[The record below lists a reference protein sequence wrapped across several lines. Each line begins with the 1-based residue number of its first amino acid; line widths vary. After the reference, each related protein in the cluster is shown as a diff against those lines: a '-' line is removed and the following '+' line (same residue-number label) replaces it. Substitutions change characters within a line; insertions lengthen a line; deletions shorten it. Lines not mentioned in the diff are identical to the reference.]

1 MGQFDLSA
9 ADPIFKIVF
18 APRVDKQFNT
28 APVLWNDVF
37 EGTGTMIS
45 NRGLEIPVHMAPN
58 GAHAWYADGGA
69 LPGGDSEKLNRALVG
84 FYSYA
89 KTIQFTGAALDAGGG
104 GDATNYVKSLAF
116 NIRNGVVEAIKELN
130 FYSFLDGTGNLGL
143 VGAIATP
150 STTVNWTL
158 DVTGSGNGAR
168 YIRPGQFLN
177 CYTGTTTPVKFS
189 AQVVQVNNTLG
200 AAGTIQNT
208 SAGGNVTLTMGPA
221 SASTNTAVGDM
232 LVSSVGATAGS
243 ADSFNKAMAGLKV
256 IIDNGTFATNFQNIN
271 RANNPQYNA
280 NVIPLSGTPALT
292 RDHLRR
298 GIWLIQQARG
308 AVDLN
313 KLRIWSHGAQL
324 HAYADMGWTLKQFN
338 GTAMK
343 MDLGYTAYE
352 FEGIPWV
359 IDTDAPR
366 DTLYFVN
373 KDSMLKVTARKL
385 SFDDRTGSILN
396 RVVNSSGV
404 WTDAFQAFLEFRGNL
419 GCHFPNANTAITGLG
434 VPASGV
440 QGGY

>member
-1 MGQFDLSA
+1 MPQFDLSA

-45 NRGLEIPVHMAPN
+45 NRGLEIPIHMAPN
-58 GAHAWYADGGA
+58 GAHTWYADGGA
-69 LPGGDSEKLNRALVG
+69 LPGGDSEKVSRALVG

-104 GDATNYVKSLAF
+104 GDVTNYVKSLAF
-116 NIRNGVVEAIKELN
+116 NVRNGVVQAIKELN
-130 FYSFLDGTGNLGL
+130 YYSFLDGSGKLAT
-143 VGAIATP
+143 VGAIVTP
-150 STTVNWTL
+150 STSVNTNI
-158 DVTGSGNGAR
+158 DVTGSGDGAR
-168 YIRPGQFLN
+168 YIRPGMFVS
-177 CYTGTTTPVKFS
+177 CYNSTLTTLKFQ
-189 AQVVQVNNTLG
+189 AQVVSVNNTLG
-200 AAGTIQNT
+200 AAGTITNVT
-208 SAGGNVTLTMGPA
+208 GGGNVTITIGPA
-221 SASTNTAVGDM
+221 SSATATAVGDF
-232 LVSSVGATAGS
+232 LISASGLSGSS
-243 ADSFNKAMAGLKV
+243 ADSLNKAMAGLKV
-256 IIDNGTFATNFQNIN
+256 IIDNGTFSTNFQNVN
-271 RANNPQYNA
+271 RVNNPQYNA

-324 HAYADMGWTLKQFN
+324 HAFADMGWTMKQYE

-343 MDLGYTAYE
+343 MDLGFTAYAW
-352 FEGIPWV
+352 EGVPWV

-366 DTLYFVN
+366 DTIYFVN

-396 RVVNSSGV
+396 RVVNASGQYL
-404 WTDAFQAFLEFRGNL
+404 DAFQAFLEFRGNL
-419 GCHFPNANTAITGLG
+419 GCHFPNANTVVNGLS

>member
-1 MGQFDLSA
+1 MPQFDLSA

-18 APRVDKQFNT
+18 APRVEKQFST

-58 GAHAWYADGGA
+58 GAHTWYADGGA
-69 LPGGDSEKLNRALVG
+69 LPGGDSEKVSRALVG

-104 GDATNYVKSLAF
+104 GDVTNYVKSLAF
-116 NIRNGVVEAIKELN
+116 NVRNGVVQAIKELN
-130 FYSFLDGTGNLGL
+130 YYAFLDGSGKLAT
-143 VGAIATP
+143 VGAVVTP
-150 STTVNWTL
+150 STVANTNI
-158 DVTGSGNGAR
+158 DVTGSGDGAR
-168 YIRPGQFLN
+168 YLRPGMFVSVYNSTL
-177 CYTGTTTPVKFS
+177 TTLKFQ
-189 AQVVQVNNTLG
+189 AQVVTVNNTLG
-200 AAGTIQNT
+200 AAGTITNVT
-208 SAGGNVTLTMGPA
+208 GGGNVTITIGPA
-221 SASTNTAVGDM
+221 SSGT
-232 LVSSVGATAGS
+232 ATAIGDFIISASGNSGSS
-243 ADSFNKAMAGLKV
+243 ADSLNKAMAGLRV

-271 RANNPQYNA
+271 RVNNPQYNA

-308 AVDLN
+308 SVDLN

-324 HAYADMGWTLKQFN
+324 HAFADMGWTMKQYE

-343 MDLGYTAYE
+343 MDLGYTAYA
-352 FEGIPWV
+352 FEGVPWV

-396 RVVNSSGV
+396 RVVNASGQYL
-404 WTDAFQAFLEFRGNL
+404 DAFQAFLEFRGNL
-419 GCHFPNANTAITGLG
+419 GCYFPNANTTVNGLS

>member
-1 MGQFDLSA
+1 VPQFDLSA
-9 ADPIFKIVF
+9 ADPIFKVVF
-18 APRVDKQFNT
+18 APRVEKQFNT

-58 GAHAWYADGGA
+58 GAHTWYADGGA
-69 LPGGDSEKLNRALVG
+69 LPGGDSEKVSRALVG

-104 GDATNYVKSLAF
+104 GDVTNYVKSLAF
-116 NIRNGVVEAIKELN
+116 NVRNGVVQAIKELN
-130 FYSFLDGTGNLGL
+130 YYAFLDGSGKLAT
-143 VGAIATP
+143 VGAIVTP
-150 STTVNWTL
+150 STSANTNI
-158 DVTGSGNGAR
+158 DVTGSGDGAR
-168 YIRPGQFLN
+168 YLRPGMFVSVYNSTL
-177 CYTGTTTPVKFS
+177 TTLKFQ
-189 AQVVQVNNTLG
+189 AQVITVNNTLG
-200 AAGTIQNT
+200 AAGTITN
-208 SAGGNVTLTMGPA
+208 ARGGGNVTITIGPA
-221 SASTNTAVGDM
+221 SSATATAVGDFII
-232 LVSSVGATAGS
+232 SASGASGS
-243 ADSFNKAMAGLKV
+243 AADSLNKVMAGLRV
-256 IIDNGTFATNFQNIN
+256 ILDTGTFAVNFQNVN
-271 RANNPQYNA
+271 RVNNPQYNA

-298 GIWLIQQARG
+298 NIWLIQQARG
-308 AVDLN
+308 AVDPN

-324 HAYADMGWTLKQFN
+324 HAYADMGWTMKQYE

-343 MDLGYTAYE
+343 MDLGYTAYS

-396 RVVNSSGV
+396 RVVNASGQYL
-404 WTDAFQAFLEFRGNL
+404 DAFQAFLEFRGNL
-419 GCHFPNANTAITGLG
+419 GCYFPNANSTTNGLS

>member
-69 LPGGDSEKLNRALVG
+69 LPGGDSEKVNRALVG

-143 VGAIATP
+143 VGAITTP

-221 SASTNTAVGDM
+221 SSATNTAVGDM

-280 NVIPLSGTPALT
+280 NVIPLSGTPPLT

-352 FEGIPWV
+352 FEGVPWV

>member
-1 MGQFDLSA
+1 M
-9 ADPIFKIVF
+9 
-18 APRVDKQFNT
+18 
-28 APVLWNDVF
+28 LWNDVF

-45 NRGLEIPVHMAPN
+45 NRGLEIPIHMAPN
-58 GAHAWYADGGA
+58 GAHTWYADGGA
-69 LPGGDSEKLNRALVG
+69 LPGGDSEKVSRALVG

-104 GDATNYVKSLAF
+104 GDVTNYVKSLAF
-116 NIRNGVVEAIKELN
+116 NVRNGVVQAIKELN
-130 FYSFLDGTGNLGL
+130 YYSFLDGSGKLAT
-143 VGAIATP
+143 VGAIVTP
-150 STTVNWTL
+150 STSLNTNI
-158 DVTGSGNGAR
+158 DVTGSGDGAR
-168 YIRPGQFLN
+168 YIRPGMFIS
-177 CYTGTTTPVKFS
+177 CYNSTLTTLKFQ

-200 AAGTIQNT
+200 AAGTIT
-208 SAGGNVTLTMGPA
+208 NVTGGGAVTITIGPA
-221 SASTNTAVGDM
+221 SSATATAVGDFIISASG
-232 LVSSVGATAGS
+232 LSGSS
-243 ADSFNKAMAGLKV
+243 ADSLNKAMAGLKV
-256 IIDNGTFATNFQNIN
+256 IIDNGTFATNFQNVN
-271 RANNPQYNA
+271 RVNNPQYNA

-324 HAYADMGWTLKQFN
+324 HAFADMGWTMKQYE

-343 MDLGYTAYE
+343 MDLGFTAYAW
-352 FEGIPWV
+352 EGVPWV

-366 DTLYFVN
+366 DTIYFVN

-396 RVVNSSGV
+396 RVVNASGQYL
-404 WTDAFQAFLEFRGNL
+404 DAFQAFLEFRGNL
-419 GCHFPNANTAITGLG
+419 GCHFPNANTVVNGLS

>member
-1 MGQFDLSA
+1 MPQFDLSA

-18 APRVDKQFNT
+18 APRVEKQFNT

-45 NRGLEIPVHMAPN
+45 NRGLEIPIHLAPN
-58 GAHAWYADGGA
+58 GVHTWYADGGA
-69 LPGGDSEKLNRALVG
+69 LPTGDSEKVSRALVG

-104 GDATNYVKSLAF
+104 GDVTNYVKSLAF
-116 NIRNGVVEAIKELN
+116 NIRNGVVQAIKELN
-130 FYSFLDGTGNLGL
+130 YYSFLDGTGKLATIGSI
-143 VGAIATP
+143 VTP
-150 STTVNWTL
+150 STSINATL
-158 DVTGSGNGAR
+158 DATGSGDGAR
-168 YIRPGQFLN
+168 YLRPGQFISVYNSAL
-177 CYTGTTTPVKFS
+177 TTLKFQ
-189 AQVVQVNNTLG
+189 AQIISINNTLG
-200 AAGTIQNT
+200 AAGTVANV
-208 SAGGNVTLTMGPA
+208 SGGGNVTFVIGPA
-221 SASTNTAVGDM
+221 SSATATAVGDVV
-232 LVSSVGATAGS
+232 VSASGNSGS
-243 ADSFNKAMAGLKV
+243 ATDSLNKAMAGLKV
-256 IIDNGTFATNFQNIN
+256 IIDNGSFATFFQNVN
-271 RANNPQYNA
+271 RVNNPQYNA

-324 HAYADMGWTLKQFN
+324 HAFADMGWTMKQYE

-343 MDLGYTAYE
+343 MDLGYTAYA
-352 FEGIPWV
+352 FEGVPWV

-396 RVVNSSGV
+396 RVVNASGQYL
-404 WTDAFQAFLEFRGNL
+404 DAFQAFLEFRGNL
-419 GCHFPNANTAITGLG
+419 GCYFPNANTAITGLS

>member
-1 MGQFDLSA
+1 VGQWDLSA
-9 ADPIFKIVF
+9 ADPVFKIVF

-37 EGTGTMIS
+37 EGSGTMIS

-58 GAHAWYADGGA
+58 GAHVWYADGGA
-69 LPGGDSEKLNRALVG
+69 LPGGDSEKVSRALVG

-116 NIRNGVVEAIKELN
+116 NVRNAVVEAIKELN
-130 FYSFLDGTGNLGL
+130 FYSFLDGTGILGKMNNTT
-143 VGAIATP
+143 TP
-150 STTVNWTL
+150 STTANTTL
-158 DVTGSGNGAR
+158 DVTGTGDGAR
-168 YIRPGQFLN
+168 YLRPGQFIN
-177 CYTGTTTPVKFS
+177 VYTGTTTPVKFS
-189 AQVVQVNNTLG
+189 AQIVSVNNTLG
-200 AAGTIQNT
+200 AAGTIANT
-208 SAGGNVTLTMGPA
+208 AAGGNVTITIGPA
-221 SASTNTAVGDM
+221 SSGTAVAVGDAI
-232 LVSSVGATAGS
+232 VSAAGATAGS
-243 ADSFNKAMAGLKV
+243 ADSFNKTMAGLKV

-271 RANNPQYNA
+271 RVNNPQYNA
-280 NVIPLSGTPALT
+280 NVIPLTGTPALS

-308 AVDLN
+308 AVNLS

-324 HAYADMGWTLKQFN
+324 HAFADMGWTMKQFN

-366 DTLYFVN
+366 DTIYFVN

-396 RVVNSSGV
+396 RVVNSSGQYL
-404 WTDAFQAFLEFRGNL
+404 DAFQAFLEFRGNL
-419 GCHFPNANTAITGLG
+419 GCHFPNANTAVTGLS

-440 QGGY
+440 VGGY

>member
-1 MGQFDLSA
+1 MPQFDLST

-58 GAHAWYADGGA
+58 GAHAWYSDGGA
-69 LPGGDSEKLNRALVG
+69 LPGSDSEKVNRALVG

-89 KTIQFTGAALDAGGG
+89 KTIGFTGAALDAGGG

-116 NIRNGVVEAIKELN
+116 NVRNGVVQAIKELN
-130 FYSFLDGTGNLGL
+130 IYSFLDGTGVLGKMNN
-143 VGAIATP
+143 TTSP
-150 STTVNWTL
+150 STSVNTVL
-158 DVTGSGNGAR
+158 DVTGSGDGSR
-168 YIRPGQFLN
+168 YLRPGQFIAVIN
-177 CYTGTTTPVKFS
+177 ATTLATKYF
-189 AQVVQVNNTLG
+189 AQIVSVQNTIG
-200 AAGTIQNT
+200 ASGTIQNT
-208 SAGGNVTLTMGPA
+208 SAGGAVTITIGPA
-221 SASTNTAVGDM
+221 SATTATAVGD
-232 LVSSVGATAGS
+232 LIVSATGATS
-243 ADSFNKAMAGLKV
+243 SDTTSYNKAMAGLKV
-256 IIDNGTFATNFQNIN
+256 IIDNGTNATNFQNIN

-280 NVIPLSGTPALT
+280 NVIALTGTPALT

-308 AVDLN
+308 AVDMS

-324 HAYADMGWTLKQFN
+324 HAFAEMGWTMKQFTGN
-338 GTAMK
+338 AMK

-352 FEGIPWV
+352 YEGLPWI

-396 RVVNSSGV
+396 RVVNSSGNY
-404 WTDAFQAFLEFRGNL
+404 TDAFQAFLLFRGNL
-419 GCHFPNANTAITGLG
+419 GCHFPNANTAITGLN

-440 QGGY
+440 SGGY

>member
-69 LPGGDSEKLNRALVG
+69 LPGGDSEKVNRALVG

-324 HAYADMGWTLKQFN
+324 HGYADMGWTLKQFN

-373 KDSMLKVTARKL
+373 KDSMLKVTSRKL

>member
-37 EGTGTMIS
+37 EGSGTMIS

-69 LPGGDSEKLNRALVG
+69 LPGADSEKVNRALVG

-89 KTIQFTGAALDAGGG
+89 KTIGFTGAALDAGGG

-116 NIRNGVVEAIKELN
+116 NVRNGVVQAIKELN
-130 FYSFLDGTGNLGL
+130 MYSFLDGTGILGKMN
-143 VGAIATP
+143 GTTTP
-150 STTVNWTL
+150 STTVNTIL
-158 DVTGSGNGAR
+158 DVTGTGDGAR
-168 YIRPGQFLN
+168 YLRPGQYFN
-177 CYTGTTTPVKFS
+177 VYTGTTTPVKFS
-189 AQVVQVNNTLG
+189 AQIVSVQNTLG

-208 SAGGNVTLTMGPA
+208 SAGGNVTITIGPA
-221 SASTNTAVGDM
+221 SSATAIAVGDAI
-232 LVSSVGATAGS
+232 VSSVGSAAGS

-280 NVIPLSGTPALT
+280 NVIALTGTPALT

-308 AVDLN
+308 AVDMG

-324 HAYADMGWTLKQFN
+324 HAYADMGWTLKQFF
-338 GTAMK
+338 GQTMK
-343 MDLGYTAYE
+343 LDLGYTAYE

-373 KDSMLKVTARKL
+373 KDSMLKTTARKL

-419 GCHFPNANTAITGLG
+419 GCHFPNANTAITGLA

-440 QGGY
+440 SGGY

>member
-58 GAHAWYADGGA
+58 GAHAWYADGGP
-69 LPGGDSEKLNRALVG
+69 LPGGDSEKVNRALVG

-130 FYSFLDGTGNLGL
+130 FYAFLDGTGNLGL

-150 STTVNWTL
+150 STNANWTL

-168 YIRPGQFLN
+168 YIRPGQYLN

>member
-1 MGQFDLSA
+1 MPQFDTSA
-9 ADPIFKIVF
+9 ADPIFKVVF
-18 APRVDKQFNT
+18 NPRVEKQFNT
-28 APVLWNDVF
+28 AAVLWNDVF

-58 GAHAWYADGGA
+58 GVHAWYADGGN
-69 LPGGDSEKLNRALVG
+69 LPTGDSEKLNRAIVG
-84 FYSYA
+84 FYSYV
-89 KTIQFTGAALDAGGG
+89 KPIRWTGAALDAGGG
-104 GDATNYVKSLAF
+104 GDATNYVKSLSF
-116 NIRNGVVEAIKELN
+116 NVRNGVVQSIKELN
-130 FYSFLDGTGNLGL
+130 MYSFLDGTGILGKMNNT
-143 VGAIATP
+143 VTP
-150 STTVNWTL
+150 STTTNTVL
-158 DVTGSGNGAR
+158 DVTGTGDGAR
-168 YIRPGQFLN
+168 YLRPGQFIN
-177 CYTGTTTPVKFS
+177 VYTGTAAPVKFS
-189 AQVVQVNNTLG
+189 AQIVSVQNTLG

-208 SAGGNVTLTMGPA
+208 SAGGNVTITIGPA
-221 SASTNTAVGDM
+221 SSATAVAVGDAI
-232 LVSSVGATAGS
+232 VSATGSGAGS
-243 ADSFNKAMAGLKV
+243 ADSFNKVMAGLKV

-280 NVIPLSGTPALT
+280 NVIPLTGTPALT

-352 FEGIPWV
+352 FEGVPWI

-373 KDSMLKVTARKL
+373 KNSMLKVTARKL

-396 RVVNSSGV
+396 RIPTTTGGY
-404 WTDAFQAFLEFRGNL
+404 TDIFEAYLEFRGNL
-419 GCHFPNANTAITGLG
+419 GCYFPNANTAITGLS

>member
-1 MGQFDLSA
+1 MPQWDLTA
-9 ADPIFKIVF
+9 ADPIFKTVF

-58 GAHAWYADGGA
+58 GAHTWYADGGA
-69 LPGGDSEKLNRALVG
+69 LPGGDSEKVNRALVG

-104 GDATNYVKSLAF
+104 GDATNYVKSLSF
-116 NIRNGVVEAIKELN
+116 NVRNGVVQAIKDLN
-130 FYSFLDGTGNLGL
+130 YYAFLDGSGVLATIGS
-143 VGAIATP
+143 VVTP
-150 STTVNWTL
+150 STTVNSTL
-158 DVTGSGNGAR
+158 DVTGAGDGAR
-168 YIRPGQFLN
+168 YLRPGQFISVYN
-177 CYTGTTTPVKFS
+177 STKTTLKF
-189 AQVVQVNNTLG
+189 QTTILTVNNTLG
-200 AAGTIQNT
+200 AAGTVANT
-208 SAGGNVTLTMGPA
+208 SAGGAVTITVGPSS
-221 SASTNTAVGDM
+221 SATATAVGDVI
-232 LVSSVGATAGS
+232 VSASGISGTS
-243 ADSFNKAMAGLKV
+243 QDSLNKVMAGLKV
-256 IIDNGTFATNFQNIN
+256 IIDNGTFATNFQNVN
-271 RANNPQYNA
+271 RVNNPQYNA
-280 NVIPLSGTPALT
+280 NVIALSGTPALT

-298 GIWLIQQARG
+298 AIWLVQQARG

-324 HAYADMGWTLKQFN
+324 HAYADMGWTLKRFE
-338 GTAMK
+338 GSAMK

-352 FEGIPWV
+352 WEGVPWV

-373 KDSMLKVTARKL
+373 KDSMLKTTARKL

-396 RVVNSSGV
+396 RVVNSSGQYL
-404 WTDAFQAFLEFRGNL
+404 DAFQAFLEFRGNL
-419 GCHFPNANTAITGLG
+419 GCHFPNANTAVTGLG

-440 QGGY
+440 SGGY

>member
-1 MGQFDLSA
+1 
-9 ADPIFKIVF
+9 
-18 APRVDKQFNT
+18 
-28 APVLWNDVF
+28 
-37 EGTGTMIS
+37 
-45 NRGLEIPVHMAPN
+45 MAPN
-58 GAHAWYADGGA
+58 GAHTWYADGGA
-69 LPGGDSEKLNRALVG
+69 LPAGDSEKVNRALVG

-116 NIRNGVVEAIKELN
+116 NIRNGVVQAIKELN
-130 FYSFLDGTGNLGL
+130 IYAFLDGTGILGKMNNT
-143 VGAIATP
+143 VTP
-150 STTVNWTL
+150 STTVNTVL
-158 DVTGSGNGAR
+158 DVTGTGDGAR
-168 YIRPGQFLN
+168 YLRPGQFIN
-177 CYTGTTTPVKFS
+177 VYTGTTTPVKYS
-189 AQVVQVNNTLG
+189 AQIVSVQNTIG

-208 SAGGNVTLTMGPA
+208 SAGGNVTITIGPA
-221 SASTNTAVGDM
+221 SAATATAVGDAI
-232 LVSSVGATAGS
+232 VSSTGNAAGS

-271 RANNPQYNA
+271 RVNNPQYNA

-308 AVDLN
+308 AVSLN

-338 GTAMK
+338 GSAMK

-352 FEGIPWV
+352 FEGVPWV

-396 RVVNSSGV
+396 RVVSPTGV

-434 VPASGV
+434 VPGGAI